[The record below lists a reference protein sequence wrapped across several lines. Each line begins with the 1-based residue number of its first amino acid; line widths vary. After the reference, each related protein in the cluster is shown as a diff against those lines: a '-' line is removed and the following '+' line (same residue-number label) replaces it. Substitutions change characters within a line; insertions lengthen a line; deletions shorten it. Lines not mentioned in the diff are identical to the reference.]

1 MRDKLIAATLL
12 IIMVLNFFDVLTDI
26 HLGVPQWHIFSEGL
40 IVVISAACAI
50 YLISDIR
57 ARTANINALKQ
68 ELVHSKKELKN
79 ISQAM
84 MDARHEYSGVIQ
96 TQFSQ
101 WTLTRSEQ
109 EVAMLL
115 LKGLSFKEISA
126 LRNTKEK
133 TVRQQ
138 ASDIYSKAD
147 VEGRHEFAAWFLED
161 FMQQNHYQPKSTAI
175 N

>member
-1 MRDKLIAATLL
+1 MI
-12 IIMVLNFFDVLTDI
+12 
-26 HLGVPQWHIFSEGL
+26 
-40 IVVISAACAI
+40 ISALGAL
-50 YLISDIR
+50 YLIKDIN
-57 ARTANINALKQ
+57 ARTKKIINLKR
-68 ELVHSKKELKN
+68 ELHSSVTQLNN
-79 ISQAM
+79 ISQEM
-84 MDARHEYSGVIQ
+84 KDARHQYSGVIQ

-161 FMQQNHYQPKSTAI
+161 FMQQRHYPHSSSAI

>member
-1 MRDKLIAATLL
+1 
-12 IIMVLNFFDVLTDI
+12 
-26 HLGVPQWHIFSEGL
+26 
-40 IVVISAACAI
+40 
-50 YLISDIR
+50 
-57 ARTANINALKQ
+57 KQ

-126 LRNTKEK
+126 LRSTKEK

-161 FMQQNHYQPKSTAI
+161 FMQQRHYPHSSSAI

>member
-101 WTLTRSEQ
+101 WTLTRS
-109 EVAMLL
+109 
-115 LKGLSFKEISA
+115 K
-126 LRNTKEK
+126 
-133 TVRQQ
+133 
-138 ASDIYSKAD
+138 
-147 VEGRHEFAAWFLED
+147 
-161 FMQQNHYQPKSTAI
+161 
-175 N
+175 